1 MRRVRIHWSGGQG
14 EEWDINKHPLSMN
27 THYLDDIKSS
37 LNFRKKTF
45 RNVRERENEK
55 KEDEIS

>member
-1 MRRVRIHWSGGQG
+1 
-14 EEWDINKHPLSMN
+14 MN

-45 RNVRERENEK
+45 RNVREREK
-55 KEDEIS
+55 MKRRKMKFPDSMKLGGDRGR